1 MSARKHRSS
10 SHAPAAPVSNSSSPT
25 RFQTPPRPKLAT
37 GRNTD
42 TILKPSSV
50 KASNGEAQI
59 RAKEAG
65 GTKRAP
71 DAVGGVVAAAAP
83 APADASGARS
93 EFRGY
98 ERPSGM
104 LPAGRA
110 RQRPRPRSA
119 VARVETTPHHG
130 KMASPAA
137 TPTTAAGR
145 AAMAVSA
152 KLKAA
157 AAVVGRTRVAPRPQS
172 ATAKR
177 NTVTGTYGQRSQRE
191 SMERVMA
198 RIFQQHKNWTG
209 EQGGQKEGFKGI
221 TGATDARRS
230 QRPHSARTP
239 ASSPMAA
246 VAATAQHQRQRP
258 RPNPKP
264 HTWAPAVTA
273 KAPSALMAAATTA
286 AASAATR
293 TRAPVPNISGAY
305 ARLFGMKQPGAHRR
319 VGVDPLDGFKK
330 DHYRGSMTPTNT
342 CETLVGQAVVSS
354 DAKDGRVGQ
363 GAGARGGEMPRPKKA
378 SGETNIVESQ
388 ATISTANTGSL
399 TPPEGSSSAEGGRT
413 AREGGIRAPPPVE
426 PLTKA
431 SAECCSPQERLYL
444 RRLMLDL
451 QGSARSSLDFYRL
464 GKVVGEGSFAQ
475 VRVAWHKL
483 TGQRVAVKTYEK
495 AKIKDEN
502 QWKRISQE
510 VKLMEKLNHPRVIR
524 LFETAE
530 SSKRIHLVMEY
541 ADGGNLC
548 SYVKRRKRLDEGEA
562 QRIFQELLEGV
573 EYMHG
578 VDIVHRDIKLENV
591 LLGGNGRTNAKLVDF
606 GFSAHVKNRRLLHV
620 FCGTPSYMA
629 PEIIKRQEYEG
640 KPVDLWSLGVVLYAM
655 LCGCFPF
662 SGPRYPELYKNI
674 SKGVFRLPDWLSPTA
689 ISLLRGMLV
698 TDPTRR
704 LTLRQVC
711 AHPWVLAARSLGRI
725 STGNQF
731 RPPAGVG
738 IVRDGRSSPV
748 PHEHLI
754 GGSFQAA
761 VTRRESFHISRD
773 PTRDMCAASVKK
785 MEAFGADGEEIT
797 RQVLARRHS
806 CLTTTFYLLK
816 NELSRTT
823 SGSARPSSAVTP
835 GSAAAKP
842 SSATVRPSSAGR
854 IGRLGADTSNG
865 AANGKIR
872 TADGAGSHRN
882 ASQGS

>member
-1 MSARKHRSS
+1 
-10 SHAPAAPVSNSSSPT
+10 
-25 RFQTPPRPKLAT
+25 
-37 GRNTD
+37 
-42 TILKPSSV
+42 
-50 KASNGEAQI
+50 
-59 RAKEAG
+59 
-65 GTKRAP
+65 
-71 DAVGGVVAAAAP
+71 
-83 APADASGARS
+83 
-93 EFRGY
+93 
-98 ERPSGM
+98 
-104 LPAGRA
+104 
-110 RQRPRPRSA
+110 
-119 VARVETTPHHG
+119 
-130 KMASPAA
+130 
-137 TPTTAAGR
+137 
-145 AAMAVSA
+145 
-152 KLKAA
+152 
-157 AAVVGRTRVAPRPQS
+157 
-172 ATAKR
+172 
-177 NTVTGTYGQRSQRE
+177 
-191 SMERVMA
+191 MERVMA
-198 RIFQQHKNWTG
+198 RIFQQHRNWAG
-209 EQGGQKEGFKGI
+209 EQGCQKGGFKGT
-221 TGATDARRS
+221 TGAYDARRS
-230 QRPHSARTP
+230 QRPQSARTP
-239 ASSPMAA
+239 ASSPMAT
-246 VAATAQHQRQRP
+246 VAAKAQKQEQRP
-258 RPNPKP
+258 RPDPKP
-264 HTWAPAVTA
+264 HTWAPAATA
-273 KAPSALMAAATTA
+273 KAPPALIAAATATAASTDAGAAVPMAKMSTPNYGGSHSTAVAGEEGAASA
-286 AASAATR
+286 AASAGTSASTSTSR
-293 TRAPVPNISGAY
+293 GGAY
-305 ARLFGMKQPGAHRR
+305 ARLFGMKHPGAHRR

-330 DHYRGSMTPTNT
+330 DHYRGSTKPADTNV
-342 CETLVGQAVVSS
+342 TLAGDGGVFS
-354 DAKDGRVGQ
+354 DAKGGRTGQ
-363 GAGARGGEMPRPKKA
+363 GASARGGDMPRPKKA
-378 SGETNIVESQ
+378 SGETNTVESQ

-399 TPPEGSSSAEGGRT
+399 TPPEGSSSAEGGRM
-413 AREGGIRAPPPVE
+413 AREGGIHAPPPVE

-451 QGSARSSLDFYRL
+451 QGSACSSLDFYRL

-640 KPVDLWSLGVVLYAM
+640 KPVDIWSLGVVLYAM

-689 ISLLRGMLV
+689 ISLIRGMLA
-698 TDPTRR
+698 TEPTRR
-704 LTLRQVC
+704 FTLRQVC
-711 AHPWVLAARSLGRI
+711 AHPWALPARSLGRV
-725 STGNQF
+725 STGNQYQ
-731 RPPAGVG
+731 PAVGLGV
-738 IVRDGRSSPV
+738 VRDGRSSPSL
-748 PHEHLI
+748 HERLS
-754 GGSFQAA
+754 GGGFQAA
-761 VTRRESFHISRD
+761 TKRESFHISSD
-773 PTRDMCAASVKK
+773 PTRDMCAASVRK

-816 NELSRTT
+816 NELSTA
-823 SGSARPSSAVTP
+823 GGGAARPSSAVAP
-835 GSAAAKP
+835 SSAAAK
-842 SSATVRPSSAGR
+842 SNGTTIRPSSAGR
-854 IGRLGADTSNG
+854 INRHAGDSSSGAPSAKARTVGGGN
-865 AANGKIR
+865 ANR
-872 TADGAGSHRN
+872 S